1 MSNRLKRAGSI
12 FAIAAALALL
22 GPGVYASSSGPESGA
37 WTITLTP
44 QTVTSSGGNTIIEFT
59 LNETISG
66 TVSGTRVGGGTLV
79 LHPDGTLVAHDA
91 GTFTGT
97 VDGVAGTG
105 TLVVDASGTFSALT
119 GRVVLHD
126 GKGCLNDVRGRFRI
140 AGSAIGPT
148 TFAGTYTGRVHFGGE
163 GASDCGPRGD

>member
-1 MSNRLKRAGSI
+1 MSNRLMRAGSI
-12 FAIAAALALL
+12 IAIAAGLALL
-22 GPGVYASSSGPESGA
+22 GPGVYASSPSPESGT

-66 TVSGTRVGGGTLV
+66 TVSGTRVGGGELII
-79 LHPDGTLVAHDA
+79 HPDGTLVAHDA

-105 TLVVDASGTFSALT
+105 TLVVDASGTFSSLT
-119 GRVVLHD
+119 GRVVLKD
-126 GKGCLNDVRGRFRI
+126 GRGCLNGVRGKFRI
-140 AGSAIGPT
+140 VGSATGLT
-148 TFAGTYTGRVHFGGE
+148 TFTGTYTGRVHFGRE
-163 GASDCGPRGD
+163 TNSDCGQGRD